1 VQNVRVD
8 DDRHTLG
15 SMIIFPL
22 WQGLCGTFSGNVLE
36 DFLTPERDIEEDHAA
51 FAAR

>member
-1 VQNVRVD
+1 MCTR
-8 DDRHTLG
+8 TLVE
-15 SMIIFPL
+15 SDFILP

-36 DFLTPERDIEEDHAA
+36 DFLTPEGDIEEDHTA